1 MIRRNAAA
9 ADLARTPFDRLR
21 LGLGGVA
28 VFSILINLLLLTGPL
43 FMLQIYDRVLTSKS
57 VPTLLAL
64 AAIAAAMYAFY
75 GLFDA
80 LRARLLIRISRTVD
94 VSHAD
99 ASFNDLMAQLDDRT
113 ERHKP
118 AATADLGTLRDFLAS
133 PAAATLFDIP
143 WFPVYL
149 AFVFFLHPLLGTL
162 ALAGAVVLIAISLLN
177 GVIGQRLA
185 TRGATQGGNDQ
196 LFLADA
202 VRQSETISAMGMS
215 GSIRHAW
222 RALRTTNL
230 ENTSAHANC
239 NAMSASLAR
248 TLRLILQSAILG
260 VGAYLV
266 ILGQLSPG
274 ALIAA
279 SIIFGRALA
288 PVDQSI
294 AQWRLISESR
304 AAYRRLS
311 RTLKTHGAPA
321 EPSNV
326 LALPESSLEVAGLSV
341 RPPNG
346 KRATVNDIAFT
357 LSAGDGLA
365 VVGESGGGKTTMLR
379 GLLDLWPVAKGE
391 VRLDGATLDQWPEE
405 KRRRI
410 IGYAA
415 QDSDLLPG
423 TVAEN
428 ISRFIADSDPAGIAE
443 AAKLAGAHDVIVH
456 LPKGYDTP
464 IGPGGFA
471 LSGGQKQ
478 RIILARAVFGDPFLV
493 VLDEP
498 NSNLDARGERVLG
511 EMIKT
516 LRERGAIVIMTTH
529 HGLLQSNL
537 NKILVVENGRQAAF
551 GGTSDV
557 IRLLAARRD
566 AQKKEQ
572 ADAA

>member
-1 MIRRNAAA
+1 
-9 ADLARTPFDRLR
+9 
-21 LGLGGVA
+21 
-28 VFSILINLLLLTGPL
+28 
-43 FMLQIYDRVLTSKS
+43 
-57 VPTLLAL
+57 LAL
-64 AAIAAAMYAFY
+64 AGIAAALYAFY

-80 LRARLLIRISRTVD
+80 MRARLLIRISRSV
-94 VSHAD
+94 D
-99 ASFNDLMAQLDDRT
+99 ASNAGASFDDLMAQLDSRSDRQ
-113 ERHKP
+113 KP
-118 AATADLGTLRDFLAS
+118 AATADLNTLRDFLSS

-162 ALAGAVVLIAISLLN
+162 ALAGAVLLIAISLIN
-177 GVIGQRLA
+177 GALGQRFA
-185 TRGATQGGNDQ
+185 KRASTQGDNDRR
-196 LFLADA
+196 FLADA
-202 VRQSETISAMGMS
+202 VRQSETISAMGMA
-215 GSIRHAW
+215 GSVRQIWHV
-222 RALRTTNL
+222 LRTSNL
-230 ENTSAHANC
+230 DQSTAQASC

-294 AQWRLISESR
+294 AQWRLISEAR
-304 AAYRRLS
+304 AAYRRLARS
-311 RTLKTHGAPA
+311 LKADDSVELPGD
-321 EPSNV
+321 V
-326 LALPESSLEVAGLSV
+326 LALPENSLQVSALAI
-341 RPPNG
+341 RPPNAQL
-346 KRATVNDIAFT
+346 ATVNDMSFT
-357 LSAGDGLA
+357 LAAGDGLA
-365 VVGESGGGKTTMLR
+365 VVGESGGGKTTLLR
-379 GLLDLWPVAKGE
+379 GLLGLWPIVKGE
-391 VRLDGATLDQWPEE
+391 VRLDGATLDQWPED
-405 KRRRI
+405 KRRQI

-423 TVAEN
+423 TVAQN
-428 ISRFIADSDPAGIAE
+428 ISRFIGDADPGEIA
-443 AAKLAGAHDVIVH
+443 AAAEMAGAHDLIVH

-493 VLDEP
+493 ILDEP
-498 NSNLDARGERVLG
+498 NSNLDARGERMLG
-511 EMIKT
+511 DMIKT

-537 NKILVVENGRQAAF
+537 NKLLVVENGRQAAF

-557 IRLLAARRD
+557 IRLLAAKRDTQKKDQRD
-566 AQKKEQ
+566 A
-572 ADAA
+572 A

>member
-1 MIRRNAAA
+1 MIRRNAATA
-9 ADLARTPFDRLR
+9 GQPRTTFDRLR

-57 VPTLLAL
+57 MPTLLAL
-64 AAIAAAMYAFY
+64 AAIAVAMYAFY

-80 LRARLLIRISRTVD
+80 LRARLLIRISRSVD

-99 ASFNDLMAQLDDRT
+99 ASFNDLMTQLEDRG
-113 ERHKP
+113 ERRKP
-118 AATADLGTLRDFLAS
+118 AATTDLSTLRDFLSS

-143 WFPVYL
+143 WFPIYL

-177 GVIGQRLA
+177 GALGQRLA
-185 TRGATQGGNDQ
+185 ARGAMQGGNDQ
-196 LFLADA
+196 RFLADA

-222 RALRTTNL
+222 RGLRTSNL
-230 ENTSAHANC
+230 EHASAHANC

-294 AQWRLISESR
+294 AQWRLISEAS

-311 RTLKTHGAPA
+311 RTLKANNAHA
-321 EPSNV
+321 EPGDV
-326 LALPESSLEVAGLSV
+326 LALPENSLQVAGLSV
-341 RPPNG
+341 LPPNG
-346 KRATVNDIAFT
+346 RRATVNDIAFT
-357 LSAGDGLA
+357 LAAGDGLA

-379 GLLDLWPVAKGE
+379 GLLGLWPTARGE

-415 QDSDLLPG
+415 QDSDLLQG

-428 ISRFIADSDPAGIAE
+428 ISRFIADADPAEIAK
-443 AAKLAGAHDVIVH
+443 AARLAGAHELIVH
-456 LPKGYDTP
+456 LPNGYDTP

-498 NSNLDARGERVLG
+498 NSNLDARGERMLG
-511 EMIKT
+511 ELIRT

-537 NKILVVENGRQAAF
+537 NKLLVVEKGRQAAF
-551 GGTSDV
+551 GGTADV
-557 IRLLAARRD
+557 IRLLAAKRE
-566 AQKKEQ
+566 AQKREQ
-572 ADAA
+572 PDAA